1 MNECVPHAKRA
12 LLLAA
17 GSLLFVSGMLRAQT
31 NAEVNAG
38 IQFNFSSP
46 GARSLGL
53 GGAFLGLADDATAAY
68 TNPAGLTVLSKPEVS
83 AEGRR
88 SSYTNEYTDHGHAFG
103 SPTGIGTDTVAG
115 LAAKSAK
122 DDVNSLSFV
131 SFVYPQSRWAVAA
144 YRQELA
150 NFGASFRTG
159 GAFFGADPAI
169 RRLFPTDSSLSL
181 RIVNVGV
188 SGAYRITDDL
198 SLGVGISDYHFSLS
212 SLTKR
217 FSPGSF
223 FAPANYN
230 DASLVNFQT
239 QDGSESDVA
248 VNAGLLW
255 KISPQWSAGAVF
267 RQGPSFNFR
276 TSNTVVFPV
285 SPGQPANNLVEAANQ
300 AVFHVPD
307 VYGAGVAFR
316 PAEALTITA
325 DYDRIRY
332 SELARHSVDIFTDP
346 VRFPNN
352 VQPVQQLVVN
362 DANEVH
368 LGIEYV
374 LTRLKFPLALRVG
387 GWLDPDHKVRFQGAT
402 TTSDQQT
409 LSTLFRSGKDEAHV
423 SGGFGVVFGERFQV
437 DAAYDY
443 SKFVSIGSLSGV
455 VRF

>member
-1 MNECVPHAKRA
+1 MNECASHARKVRLFA
-12 LLLAA
+12 AAMLLISSRLAH
-17 GSLLFVSGMLRAQT
+17 GQT

-103 SPTGIGTDTVAG
+103 NPTGIGTDTVAG

-131 SFVYPQSRWAVAA
+131 SFVYPQSRWSVAA

-150 NFGASFRTG
+150 NFGASFKTQ
-159 GAFFGADPAI
+159 GAFLGSAPAVG
-169 RRLFPTDSSLSL
+169 RLFPTESSLSL
-181 RIVNVGV
+181 RIINLGI
-188 SGAYRITDDL
+188 SGAYRITDEL
-198 SLGVGISDYHFSLS
+198 SLGVGISDYHFALS
-212 SLTKR
+212 SLTTR
-217 FSPGSF
+217 FAFPPSGF
-223 FAPANYN
+223 GPADFSANV
-230 DASLVNFQT
+230 VNFQT
-239 QDGSESDVA
+239 QDGGESDVA
-248 VNAGLLW
+248 VNGGLLW
-255 KISPQWSAGAVF
+255 KINPQWSAGAVF
-267 RQGPSFNFR
+267 RQGPSFNFS
-276 TSNTVVFPV
+276 TSNVVVDPRA
-285 SPGQPANNLVEAANQ
+285 PGGQAVVASNQ

-307 VYGAGVAFR
+307 VYGAGVAYR
-316 PAEALTITA
+316 PAEALTLTA

-332 SELARHSVDIFTDP
+332 SQLARHSVDVFTDP
-346 VRFPNN
+346 VLVGPGGG
-352 VQPVQQLVVN
+352 QPVQQLVVS

-368 LGIEYV
+368 LGVEYV
-374 LTRLKFPLALRVG
+374 LTRLKYPVALRVG
-387 GWLDPDHKVRFQGAT
+387 GWLDPAHKIHFEGAT
-402 TTSDQQT
+402 GTPSQQV
-409 LSTLFRSGKDEAHV
+409 LSVLFRPGKDEAHV
-423 SGGFGVVFGERFQV
+423 SGGFGVVLGERFQL

-443 SKFVSIGSLSGV
+443 SKFVSIASLSGV